1 MRYDSFVH
9 NYFGLP
15 KGPLHEIV
23 FSFFVFVVVV
33 FVSWHV
39 SHKGGKMINVNKS
52 VKSRSFD
59 DADKWT
65 F

>member
-15 KGPLHEIV
+15 KGHLHEIV
-23 FSFFVFVVVV
+23 FSF

-59 DADKWT
+59 DADKST